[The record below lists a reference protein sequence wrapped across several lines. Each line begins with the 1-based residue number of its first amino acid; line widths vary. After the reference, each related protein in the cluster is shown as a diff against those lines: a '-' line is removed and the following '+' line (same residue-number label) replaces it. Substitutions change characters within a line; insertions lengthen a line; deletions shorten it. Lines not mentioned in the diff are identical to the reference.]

1 MPELL
6 RLLRQRL
13 DQRGMGM
20 PEGVDGNPGPKIQ
33 VTPSIRSEN
42 MGSLPPLKGDG
53 GARVGRQDRRNHG
66 SLSKVAD
73 LLTFDHRTMSE
84 QPQQGLFAQA
94 EFLLTI
100 VVE

>member
-1 MPELL
+1 M
-6 RLLRQRL
+6 R
-13 DQRGMGM
+13 M
-20 PEGVDGNPGPKIQ
+20 PEGVHGDPGAKIQ
-33 VTPSIRSEN
+33 VTAPVRSEN

-73 LLTFDHRTMSE
+73 LLTLDHRTRSG